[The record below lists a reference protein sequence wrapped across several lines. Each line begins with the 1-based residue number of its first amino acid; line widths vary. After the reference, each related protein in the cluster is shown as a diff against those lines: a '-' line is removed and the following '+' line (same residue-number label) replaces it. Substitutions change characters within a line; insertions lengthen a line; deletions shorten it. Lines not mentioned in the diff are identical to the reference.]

1 MNSILSIV
9 MVIVMAF
16 SSIGGVT
23 AALKEPVSFDAKINV
38 DADGILALAG
48 TAATEETK
56 QTITIVKDIVGALT
70 LKGVADKDNAELDL
84 LAGNDVMLSIGV
96 KNAEDGGLLAASSL
110 LGSQVISVSAET
122 VQALQQQMQASM
134 TEASAGMG
142 GLENLDKEQIAK
154 DFAEIVEKAMK
165 AFEEK
170 KGETE
175 TGDFTV
181 DDLKFTAK
189 TPVNMTYTEFM
200 ELVLNSAKEL
210 LAKESLQPVVQ
221 AASKDKD
228 LIAEIDKEIE
238 KLNSMPEEEK
248 PEVQFALY
256 SNENEGGYF
265 VCDLT
270 KAAKEETEKPETMHV
285 GIGGGEDPV
294 RIRFSFEQNQ
304 ETMSIAADVT
314 KDNAADL
321 KAHVNAKDGSVADI
335 AVTCDAAGS
344 LDMAFDINSKD
355 AVAKILAKTEPVEGE
370 RTKYSLDVFMNNAE
384 QPLVNI
390 TGSVG
395 KGGEAVSVYEGEDI
409 TVLPFE
415 ALMNDT
421 DGTASGKLQITL
433 TAGILKAITVLT
445 KNLPEETGTWLNK
458 QIMQQ
463 MMPKTTTITKTQTET
478 VTAE

>member
-1 MNSILSIV
+1 
-9 MVIVMAF
+9 
-16 SSIGGVT
+16 
-23 AALKEPVSFDAKINV
+23 
-38 DADGILALAG
+38 
-48 TAATEETK
+48 
-56 QTITIVKDIVGALT
+56 
-70 LKGVADKDNAELDL
+70 
-84 LAGNDVMLSIGV
+84 
-96 KNAEDGGLLAASSL
+96 
-110 LGSQVISVSAET
+110 
-122 VQALQQQMQASM
+122 
-134 TEASAGMG
+134 
-142 GLENLDKEQIAK
+142 
-154 DFAEIVEKAMK
+154 
-165 AFEEK
+165 
-170 KGETE
+170 
-175 TGDFTV
+175 
-181 DDLKFTAK
+181 
-189 TPVNMTYTEFM
+189 MTYTEFM
-200 ELVLNSAKEL
+200 ELVLNSTKEL

-265 VCDLT
+265 VCDMT

-285 GIGGGEDPV
+285 GIGGGEEPV

-304 ETMSIAADVT
+304 ETMNIAADVS

-370 RTKYSLDVFMNNAE
+370 RTKYTLDVFMNNAE

-395 KGGEAVSVYEGEDI
+395 KGGEAVSVYEGENI

-415 ALMNDT
+415 TLMNDT

-445 KNLPEETGTWLNK
+445 RNLPEETGTWLNK
-458 QIMQQ
+458 QVMQQ